1 VATLGSTRG
10 ETQKRRQSEDSGSAE
25 KVGNLGRGGR
35 LERAQPTLPRL
46 RLWRADDGLS
56 LVVVQA
62 QERIRPSVPA
72 GGCGDS
78 PREVKPKR
86 VGCFRPDLKK
96 KAPNNG
102 TRGEQ
107 SLGEARP
114 GNLLPRQMACC
125 ATEHHLGCSEPQ
137 TVEAKRARPRT
148 SGRQARLR
156 KRLLR
161 GWITDPEGETPW
173 AGPALNW
180 LAGVGRMKA
189 L

>member
-1 VATLGSTRG
+1 MSCLFARHRNGGPDELRQRRRTLRRERKGQVATPGPARG
-10 ETQKRRQSEDSGSAE
+10 GTQKRCQREDSGSAE

-35 LERAQPTLPRL
+35 LERVQPTLPRL
-46 RLWRADDGLS
+46 RLWRADVGLS

-86 VGCFRPDLKK
+86 VSCFRPDLKK

-102 TRGEQ
+102 TCGEQ

-114 GNLLPRQMACC
+114 GKPVASTEGLLC
-125 ATEHHLGCSEPQ
+125 
-137 TVEAKRARPRT
+137 
-148 SGRQARLR
+148 
-156 KRLLR
+156 
-161 GWITDPEGETPW
+161 
-173 AGPALNW
+173 N
-180 LAGVGRMKA
+180 
-189 L
+189 